1 MTLLERRRNAPLI
14 EPAAETVVPI
24 TVLPVRHQPAR
35 AADLVGS
42 EFLES
47 LGVAVYVTD
56 ADGRIQ
62 LFNSAAAELWGRR
75 PEPNELW
82 CGSWRLYWP
91 DGRPMAHDECPM
103 AICLKEQREVRGY
116 EAMAERPDGTI
127 VWFEPY
133 PSPLRDV
140 DGRVIGAVNVLVDI
154 TARRRAEEQVRATA
168 DELRASNAI
177 KDEFLGLVSHELR
190 TPVTTIFGN
199 ARLLGE
205 RGARLGEEARQAM
218 VDDIAGESERLLSII
233 ENLLTLTRIEA
244 GVQAELEPQ
253 VLSHL
258 VRKSVDSFRG
268 RQPGRQ
274 IDVSVDPTYI
284 IVEADR
290 AHLEIVFDNLLTNAD
305 KYSPHDE
312 PIEVV
317 VRASD
322 GDAQVLVRDRGIG
335 LPEGDPGQ
343 VFGAFYRSTAAR
355 ERATG
360 IGIGLTVCRRLAELQ
375 GGQMWARPRD
385 GGGSEFGLA
394 LPLAPDPGA
403 GA

>member
-1 MTLLERRRNAPLI
+1 ML
-14 EPAAETVVPI
+14 PAG
-24 TVLPVRHQPAR
+24 VLPALGMPMVSVPS
-35 AADLVGS
+35 DLVS
-42 EFLES
+42 PEFLDA

-56 ADGRIQ
+56 AKGRISH
-62 LFNSAAAELWGRR
+62 FNEAAVQLWGRR
-75 PEPNELW
+75 PEPGELW
-82 CGSWRLYWP
+82 CGSWRLYWS
-91 DGRPMAHDECPM
+91 DGRSMRHSECPM

-133 PSPLRDV
+133 PSPLRDRE
-140 DGRVIGAVNVLVDI
+140 GRMIGAVNVLVDV
-154 TARRRAEEQVRATA
+154 TARRRAEDAVRASA

-205 RGARLGEEARQAM
+205 RGHRLAAAVRLSM
-218 VDDIAGESERLLSII
+218 VQDIAGESERLLSII
-233 ENLLTLTRIEA
+233 ENMLTLTRIEA
-244 GVQAELEPQ
+244 GVQADLEPQ
-253 VLSHL
+253 VLPHL
-258 VRKSVDSFRG
+258 VRRAVDSFRS
-268 RQPGRQ
+268 RQKSREIQ
-274 IDVSVDPTYI
+274 IVIDPAYI

-290 AHLEIVFDNLLTNAD
+290 AHLEIVFENLLSNAD
-305 KYSPHDE
+305 KYSPRDQ

-317 VRASD
+317 VRAT
-322 GDAQVLVRDRGIG
+322 GAEAQILVLDRGIG
-335 LPEGDPGQ
+335 LPEGNTAE
-343 VFGAFYRSTAAR
+343 VFGAFYRSPAAR

-375 GGQMWARPRD
+375 GGRMWAHPRA

-403 GA
+403 AA